1 MKGYR
6 RITRCLAIA
15 GVVALGAHAAAF
27 DTKWHADA
35 TRVAMSANGFSSD
48 ARLLTQFTNYIT
60 DFFSVVGFEE
70 LYKHLPSGAPAGAP
84 SGLYGIDMAD
94 MARLHFDALTTR
106 EQVEHQWRTLEANTV
121 QALNKWQAEASVK
134 PAFRPVVL
142 LTIVG
147 ASLHA
152 VQDFYSHSNWLKK
165 APAAAGSPA
174 PIWFDVAADA
184 RTKLDVRSGWYPDG
198 TKPDMLY
205 HKDENKDFTGRILN
219 AEAFDAASRAST
231 DWVKRIV
238 AATPNVPWAELKAWK
253 PEPENINGP
262 WLRNADASFLTTTS
276 TLAGHWDG
284 PTPVRNVFNP
294 DPTRNRNMALQAL
307 LLSLD
312 VYKTNIGLSNPL
324 TPTPHWVGYSMYHI
338 EKDLAKGLY
347 LQDSKR

>member
-1 MKGYR
+1 MNKGFR
-6 RITRCLAIA
+6 RFLFSAGALA
-15 GVVALGAHAAAF
+15 VFSSFALSF

-35 TRVAMSANGFSSD
+35 TRVGMAGNGFSTD
-48 ARLLTQFTNYIT
+48 ARLLCQFTNYLT

-70 LYKHLPSGAPAGAP
+70 LYKFLPNGAPAGAP

-94 MARLHFDALTTR
+94 VARLHFDALTSR
-106 EQVEHQWRTLEANTV
+106 EQVEHQWKTLEENTK
-121 QALNKWQAEASVK
+121 QALIKWNGDGSVK

-142 LTIVG
+142 ISILG

-165 APAAAGSPA
+165 VNTPAGGTA
-174 PIWFDVAADA
+174 PIWYDVPAEDRA
-184 RTKLDVRSGWYPDG
+184 KLDVRTGWYPDG
-198 TKPDMLY
+198 DKPDMLY
-205 HKDENKDFTGRILN
+205 HKDENKDATGRLWN

-231 DWVKRIV
+231 DWIKRIMDG
-238 AATPNVPWAELKAWK
+238 TPNLPWAELKAWK
-253 PEPENINGP
+253 PEPANINGP
-262 WLRNADASFLTTTS
+262 WLRNADASFITTTS
-276 TLAGHWDG
+276 ALAGHWDG

-294 DPTRNRNMALQAL
+294 DPDRNRNMAIQAL
-307 LLSLD
+307 LLTLD

-324 TPTPHWVGYSMYHI
+324 VPTPHWVGFSMYHI